1 MCGVGRKPRIL
12 KIKKILEES
21 IIKNIRNLLKL
32 KKKIK
37 QSNAKQLKILE
48 TFLSMKRKKINTNQ

>member
-1 MCGVGRKPRIL
+1 MSTRCVGL
-12 KIKKILEES
+12 EVEILEES